1 MRSPPSRHDDHR
13 WRWLSMALVVEADRL
28 ELVRLGMIGFRPNG
42 TIRSIPYAE
51 IAGVDTKEKLF
62 EIRISIRAAG
72 DDIGLDTGKRG
83 IGAGWPVIDELRRR
97 IAA

>member
-1 MRSPPSRHDDHR
+1 
-13 WRWLSMALVVEADRL
+13 MALVVEADRL

-62 EIRISIRAAG
+62 EIRIRAS
-72 DDIGLDTGKRG
+72 
-83 IGAGWPVIDELRRR
+83 ELRPATTSGSTPAS
-97 IAA
+97 AASAQDGR